1 MGIIC
6 RREKTRVYPNSDKKG
21 ETILEAGGR
30 RQEAT
35 GNMQQARSRAI
46 VWTLFYA
53 LGITLYQGDIG

>member
-6 RREKTRVYPNSDKKG
+6 RREKTRVYPNSNKKG
-21 ETILEAGGR
+21 ETILAAGGK
-30 RQEAT
+30 RQEA
-35 GNMQQARSRAI
+35 RSKEI